1 MSLAELIEKRRQAHH
16 EQDHSQAYPEHQQH
30 QHRTAGA
37 QHAHAESQNLDER
50 KQHQKLEAEYR
61 ANNLGAGQATVEQ
74 MEKWKQEQ
82 QAKQAPE
89 QRLDGMAERD
99 WEVAAHRAQNRDR
112 TNPDNTNVM
121 PMEKAKLPDLN
132 DPAVLSQA
140 PGQAKQQDEAQRRGI
155 RR

>member
-1 MSLAELIEKRRQAHH
+1 MSLAELIEKRRQAHQ

-50 KQHQKLEAEYR
+50 QQHQKLEAEYR
-61 ANNLGAGQATVEQ
+61 ANNLGSGQATLEQ

-82 QAKQAPE
+82 QAKQQPA
-89 QRLDGMAERD
+89 QQIDGKAEREWD
-99 WEVAAHRAQNRDR
+99 AAARQAQNRDR
-112 TNPDNTNVM
+112 TNPDNTIAM

-132 DPAVLSQA
+132 DPAVLSQ
-140 PGQAKQQDEAQRRGI
+140 GQAQQQEQGQRRGL